1 MRAASFFIYYIFQG
15 NVIFFYGKQRI
26 ALPVLIAVSDKILES
41 NHGTLK
47 TTMNN
52 ETTPIE
58 CEMRS

>member
-1 MRAASFFIYYIFQG
+1 MENNAF
-15 NVIFFYGKQRI
+15 I
-26 ALPVLIAVSDKILES
+26 ALAVLIAVSDKILES